1 MDGPRHLPALPGFAP
16 DGRLDLAADRRP
28 GAVATDDGVRFE
40 VWAPT
45 AGRVDVV
52 MDPDGDRRVVA
63 LERTPWPTEDVP
75 TSAAIWTTVVPEA
88 THGTRYRIRLDGGD
102 ELADPASRH
111 QPDGVFGPSA
121 VVDTRRFR
129 WTDDAWAGVAL
140 RETVL
145 YELHVGTFT
154 AAGTFDAAIDQ
165 LPRLADLGITVI
177 ELMPLAQ
184 FAGARGWGYDGV
196 FPNAVQH
203 SYGGPE
209 GLARFVEA
217 AHSLGVGVI
226 VDAVYNHFGP
236 EGNVLPRVAPY
247 LTDTYSTPWGPAVN
261 LSEDGSD
268 QVRRLFIDNARM
280 WIADYHADGLRLD
293 AVHAIVDPLALPFL
307 EELHTTVHDLGRARG
322 RIVNTFLES
331 AANDPRMLE
340 PPPAGWGGDAQW
352 NDEFH
357 HGLRVGLTG
366 DRSGY
371 YADYQGAVDLADVFR
386 DNLTFSGR
394 FSPVRGRRHGRDM
407 SAVSP
412 ARFVV
417 FDQNHDQIG
426 NRRDGERLGVI
437 VGLEKRKLALAAT
450 LLSPFTPM
458 LFMGEEYGDP
468 APFPFFVDF
477 HSPELLE
484 AVRRGR
490 AEEFAGFDWDEDPPD
505 PGAEE
510 TFRSA
515 ILRPELAAGE
525 PHSWVAALSA
535 ALLGIRRRHPVVTHP
550 DADQRVDLLG
560 ATVVVRRRL
569 GDASMVLA
577 LAITEDETDVALE
590 GTGVVVDTAGTDF
603 GGPGA
608 SPVDRGIVRLHP
620 WSALLA
626 LA

>member
-1 MDGPRHLPALPGFAP
+1 
-16 DGRLDLAADRRP
+16 
-28 GAVATDDGVRFE
+28 
-40 VWAPT
+40 
-45 AGRVDVV
+45 
-52 MDPDGDRRVVA
+52 
-63 LERTPWPTEDVP
+63 
-75 TSAAIWTTVVPEA
+75 
-88 THGTRYRIRLDGGD
+88 
-102 ELADPASRH
+102 
-111 QPDGVFGPSA
+111 
-121 VVDTRRFR
+121 
-129 WTDDAWAGVAL
+129 
-140 RETVL
+140 
-145 YELHVGTFT
+145 
-154 AAGTFDAAIDQ
+154 
-165 LPRLADLGITVI
+165 
-177 ELMPLAQ
+177 MPLAQ

-196 FPNAVQH
+196 FPNAVQN

-209 GLARFVEA
+209 GLARFVDA
-217 AHSLGVGVI
+217 AHGLGIGVV

-236 EGNVLPRVAPY
+236 EGNVLPRFGPY
-247 LTDTYSTPWGPAVN
+247 LTDTYATPWGAAVN

-268 QVRRLFIDNARM
+268 QVRRLFVDNART

-307 EELHTTVHDLGRARG
+307 EELHTAAHELGRADD

-331 AANDPRMLE
+331 AANDPRMLAA
-340 PPPAGWGGDAQW
+340 PPGGWGGDAQW

-371 YADYQGAVDLADVFR
+371 YADYEGACDLADVFR

-394 FSPVRGRRHGRDM
+394 YSPVRGRRHGRDM
-407 SAVSP
+407 SGFDP

-426 NRRDGERLGVI
+426 NRRDGERLGMI
-437 VGLEKRKLALAAT
+437 VGLERRKLALAAT

-477 HSPELLE
+477 HSPDLLE

-490 AEEFAGFDWDEDPPD
+490 AEEFAGFEWEDEPPD
-505 PGAEE
+505 PGSIE

-515 ILRPELAAGE
+515 ILDPDLAARE
-525 PHSWVAALSA
+525 PHSRVEALSV
-535 ALLGIRRRHPVVTHP
+535 ALLRIRRQHAVVTGP
-550 DADQRVDLLG
+550 EAVQTVEESG
-560 ATVVVRRRL
+560 GVVVVRRRL
-569 GDASMVLA
+569 GPAAMVLA
-577 LAITEDETDVALE
+577 LALTDDEPEVSLD
-590 GTGVVVDTAGTDF
+590 GGSVVVDTASADF

-608 SPVDRGIVRLHP
+608 APLAAGSARLRP

-626 LA
+626 LR